1 MKNELSMG
9 TINDKTLNEKGS
21 LYAQPLPDYGVVE
34 GKLSQHDYDQLW
46 ETIKLASQKPID
58 IKKQLAGVISTSL
71 DLIPALK
78 ERQKTTPFL
87 SQFLSDA
94 IRMYCTEYGTVR
106 LLGDLETKSRIGW
119 DLISMWVNF
128 QRENEFNPLHDHAG
142 VLSFV
147 IWMRVP
153 YESKDQEKLD
163 IAQRSN
169 SKHDV
174 GNFSFSYSD
183 ILGGTRSFLYPMG
196 KDKEGMMV
204 MFPSKLKHQVFPF
217 YNCKEERVS
226 ISGNLDI
233 PIKSLVSQIGG
244 LQFFSGGVGDNE
256 S

>member
-1 MKNELSMG
+1 M
-9 TINDKTLNEKGS
+9 TLGEKGS

-46 ETIKLASQKPID
+46 ETIKLASQKPVD
-58 IKKQLAGVISTSL
+58 IKHQLAGVISTSI
-71 DLIPALK
+71 DLLPAMR

-87 SQFLSDA
+87 SEFLSDA
-94 IRMYCTEYGTVR
+94 IRMYCKEYGTIR
-106 LLGDLETKSRIGW
+106 LLGDIENQTRISW
-119 DLISMWVNF
+119 DLSRMWGNF

-153 YESKDQEKLD
+153 YESTDQAKLD

-174 GNFSFSYSD
+174 GNFSFSYHD
-183 ILGGTRSFLYPMG
+183 ILGGTRSFLYAMG

-233 PIKSLVSQIGG
+233 PIKSLASQIGG
-244 LQFFSGGVGDNE
+244 LQFFTGTVGKNE